1 MSALSGRFFTA
12 EPHQGS
18 QSRNYQNKRRSYIK
32 AIANKTRQKIVF
44 RNFPGDTVAEDP
56 PANAGDVG

>member
-1 MSALSGRFFTA
+1 MSALSGRFFAA

-18 QSRNYQNKRRSYIK
+18 QSRYYQNKRRSYIK

-44 RNFPGDTVAEDP
+44 RNFPGDTGKDP
-56 PANAGDVG
+56 PANVGDVG

>member
-12 EPHQGS
+12 EQQGS
-18 QSRNYQNKRRSYIK
+18 QSRYYQNKRRSYIK
-32 AIANKTRQKIVF
+32 AMANKTRQKIVF

-56 PANAGDVG
+56 PANAGDVS